1 MKKNIDLVQLARLD
15 FYTEGP
21 AKDHANNLYF
31 TTLTGGAIMQLDNTG
46 ILSEW
51 ARTDCPN
58 GQIILS
64 NGQHLVCDS
73 KLGRVLRFS
82 ASGELMGSATGET
95 CAGIK
100 VHVPNDLLVDGK
112 GNLYFT
118 DSIRHE
124 GSVFFVGA
132 DGTERLIAGG
142 LDYPNGIAISNDG
155 KTLFVAESY
164 KNRIIQFDLD
174 EEGMPVNDPTT
185 FIDLPVN
192 PSGKE
197 IGNLPDGIAINE
209 NNIMAIAHY
218 GMQYVHLVSE
228 TGVLMASYDTGMP
241 CTSNVYFLDNNTLLV
256 TGGYA
261 EPGPG
266 AVFTLNI

>member
-21 AKDHANNLYF
+21 AQDHAKNFYF
-31 TTLTGGAIMQLDNTG
+31 TTLTGGAIMQLDKNG

-82 ASGELMGSATGET
+82 ASGQLMGDATGAT
-95 CAGIK
+95 CAGTK
-100 VHVPNDLLVDGK
+100 VHVPNDLMVDAK
-112 GNLYFT
+112 DNLYFT
-118 DSIRHE
+118 DSIRHD
-124 GSVFFVGA
+124 GAVFFVGA
-132 DGTERLIAGG
+132 DGTERLVAGG
-142 LDYPNGIAISNDG
+142 LDYPNGIAMSNDG
-155 KTLFVAESY
+155 RILFVAESY
-164 KNRIIQFDLD
+164 KNRIIQFELD
-174 EEGMPVNDPTT
+174 DAGMPTKAIAT
-185 FIDLPVN
+185 FIDLPRN
-192 PSGKE
+192 PSGKA
-197 IGNLPDGIAINE
+197 IDNLPDGIAING
-209 NNIMAIAHY
+209 NNIMAVAHY
-218 GMQYVHLVSE
+218 GMQSVHLVSPE
-228 TGVLMASYDTGMP
+228 GELMASYDTGMP
-241 CTSNVYFLDNNTLLV
+241 CTSNVYFLDDDRLLV